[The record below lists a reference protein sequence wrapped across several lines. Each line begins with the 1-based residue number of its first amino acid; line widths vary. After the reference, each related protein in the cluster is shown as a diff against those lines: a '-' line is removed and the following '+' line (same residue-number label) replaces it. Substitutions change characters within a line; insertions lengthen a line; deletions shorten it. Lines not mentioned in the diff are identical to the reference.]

1 MNTQE
6 YRTSDRN
13 GKTGL
18 CIFIAVLYLACSFWI
33 DHYGAFWS
41 EDAGVKYL
49 QVVNLIRSHWTDN
62 SLRYP
67 GEAFDPGFEF
77 NPLFGTAT
85 YIKNGKIYTAYPL
98 PFAFFSSLSYMVFG
112 FPGLYLLPLLST
124 VGLLVIVRHLSS
136 LLLDRRGASAAT
148 MIAAFSSPLFFYAF
162 TFWELNV
169 AGCIMC
175 AGLIFFLNAERES
188 RPGRIVLGGIIMG
201 MAIFFREESI
211 LFLLALIIVR
221 FAING
226 NRRVG
231 ALLIL
236 SSVIPLAGFLLLDY
250 LSSGL
255 TLAHLF
261 HNIETRPREFGSLGA
276 FLGYK
281 WNLVWE
287 LIFSAHPNPWV
298 SVVLATPAILFMVTW
313 AVRWRGKRGLREF
326 GRGAEPDTGSEFIL
340 LTLLSLVL
348 VNHLCYLLML
358 YTSKFPIR
366 MSMVTNG
373 LLIFSPWVVFGVCTP
388 HKKVG
393 VHADYFWISLIFI
406 ALLCLAVPT
415 SGGLQWGPR
424 YLVVIYPLLVIISL
438 TSFFSWRRIATYK
451 RWLTFLFSAL
461 VVLGAVNEFFGLMLL
476 KSKKDFNARA
486 MAYLRA
492 SPMETVISIPWWIPL
507 SMAPVFYEKEFFLT
521 QSPQALERLI
531 ERLREKRRKGF
542 VLIAEN
548 DPSIP
553 DLVAARCHLV
563 PDKIEPV
570 RLSGDEYFQINM
582 LEYSLAQPAR

>member
-6 YRTSDRN
+6 CRTSDRY
-13 GKTGL
+13 GKSGL
-18 CIFIAVLYLACSFWI
+18 CIFIVVLYLTCFLWI
-33 DHYGAFWS
+33 GNYGAFWS

-49 QVVNLIRSHWTDN
+49 QVVNLIRSHWTDS

-85 YIKNGKIYTAYPL
+85 YIKSNKIYTPYPL

-124 VGLLVIVRHLSS
+124 IVLLMIVRHLGS

-148 MIAAFSSPLFFYAF
+148 VIAAFASPLFFYAF

-175 AGLIFFLNAERES
+175 AGLIFFLHAERGS

-221 FAING
+221 FAINR

-231 ALLIL
+231 MLLIL
-236 SSVIPLAGFLLLDY
+236 SSVIPLAGFLMLDY
-250 LSSGL
+250 LSRGQVM
-255 TLAHLF
+255 AHLF
-261 HNIETRPREFGSLGA
+261 HNIETRPREFSSLGA

-287 LIFSAHPNPWV
+287 LIFSAHPNPWM
-298 SVVLATPAILFMVTW
+298 SVALATPAILFIVTW
-313 AVRWRGKRGLREF
+313 AVRWRGKRDPRES
-326 GRGAEPDTGSEFIL
+326 GSGAGPDTGSELIL

-348 VNHLCYLLML
+348 GSHLFYLLLL

-366 MSMVTNG
+366 LSMVTNG
-373 LLIFSPWVVFGVCTP
+373 LLAFSPWVVFGACP
-388 HKKVG
+388 PQNKAG
-393 VHADYFWISLIFI
+393 AHADFFWISLIFI

-424 YLVVIYPLLVIISL
+424 YLVVIYSLLVLISFA
-438 TSFFSWRRIATYK
+438 SFSSWRRIATYK
-451 RWLTFLFSAL
+451 KWLTFLFSAL

-486 MAYLRA
+486 LAYLRA
-492 SPMETVISIPWWIPL
+492 SPTETVISIPWWIPL
-507 SMAPVFYEKEFFLT
+507 SMAPVFYEKEFFLVRN
-521 QSPQALERLI
+521 PQALYRLI
-531 ERLREKRRKGF
+531 ERLREKQRKGF

-548 DPSIP
+548 DPSIL
-553 DLVAARCHLV
+553 DVVAARCHLV
-563 PDKIEPV
+563 PEKSEPV
-570 RLSGDEYFQINM
+570 RLSGDEYFQINL
-582 LEYSLAQPAR
+582 LEYSLEREER